1 MPATEWGEDCL
12 NANIYRPKGSEG
24 KKLPVA
30 AYIHGGAFNG
40 GKGTVYSL
48 HLTFYV
54 VHAHS

>member
-40 GKGTVYSL
+40 GKGMFCCCYNSTVR
-48 HLTFYV
+48 
-54 VHAHS
+54 AAI